1 MKIIAAFVFFI
12 FLAACGGGGG
22 GGGTSS
28 TSSTATAY
36 DWTTT
41 GTTAATTVTVNIT
54 TSSVGTQAGK
64 LCMPTVDSCF
74 AGGAEFTVNA
84 STDAITMDFEG
95 SGPDFSSYVFA
106 ASDIKSTTTVSS
118 DHTIGGTNYIYR
130 NYSTANSRYEEI
142 EILVPSNYTYTYF
155 VYWDNLNNDPVT
167 TGYLNLAMAGSY
179 FTGYTNLP
187 SSGSATY
194 TGGTE
199 AFFAGSG
206 GTTDSMYLME
216 GDASFTANWA
226 TQQITGAFT
235 NIAGTN
241 QEGASLTF
249 PNVTMNAANIIA
261 DTGYQNEAS
270 ENLAYF
276 VGNLEYS
283 GFDTSSWNNKI
294 YGYFLGP
301 SYNEIG
307 GVYEL
312 TSSSGGDG
320 GGYFAVKR

>member
-1 MKIIAAFVFFI
+1 MKITAALTLVI

-22 GGGTSS
+22 SS
-28 TSSTATAY
+28 SSSSSSLATAIN
-36 DWTTT
+36 WTTS
-41 GTTAATTVTVNIT
+41 GTTAATTVTVNVT
-54 TSSVGTQAGK
+54 TSSVGTDAGK
-64 LCMPTVDSCF
+64 LCMPTASFCYN
-74 AGGAEFTVNA
+74 GGAEFAVNA

-95 SGPDFSSYVFA
+95 TGPDFSSYVFA
-106 ASDIKSTTTVSS
+106 ASDITSTTTSSS
-118 DHTIGGTNYIYR
+118 DHTLGSTNYTYK
-130 NYSTANSRYEEI
+130 NYSVANSRYEEI
-142 EILVPSNYTYTYF
+142 IISVPSNYTYTYF
-155 VYWDNLNNDPVT
+155 VYWDNLNNGNVT
-167 TGYLNLAMAGSY
+167 TAYVNLAMAGSY

-199 AFFAGSG
+199 ALFASSG
-206 GTTDSMYLME
+206 GTSGDIYALE

-226 TQQITGAFT
+226 TKQITGAFT
-235 NIAGTN
+235 NISGIN
-241 QEGASLTF
+241 QNDESLTF
-249 PNVTMNAANIIA
+249 PNVTMDAANIIA
-261 DTGYQNEAS
+261 DTDYVNGAN

-283 GFDTSSWNNKI
+283 GFDTFSLYNRL

>member
-1 MKIIAAFVFFI
+1 MHNVYLTLIL
-12 FLAACGGGGG
+12 FLLVAACGGG

-64 LCMPTVDSCF
+64 LCMPTVDSCW

-118 DHTIGGTNYIYR
+118 DHTIGGTNYVYR

-167 TGYLNLAMAGSY
+167 ISESLNFLLFFNLFISFSRIKYSDLEPVTNVIFIFLNLDI
-179 FTGYTNLP
+179 F
-187 SSGSATY
+187 
-194 TGGTE
+194 
-199 AFFAGSG
+199 
-206 GTTDSMYLME
+206 
-216 GDASFTANWA
+216 
-226 TQQITGAFT
+226 I
-235 NIAGTN
+235 N
-241 QEGASLTF
+241 Q
-249 PNVTMNAANIIA
+249 
-261 DTGYQNEAS
+261 
-270 ENLAYF
+270 
-276 VGNLEYS
+276 
-283 GFDTSSWNNKI
+283 KI
-294 YGYFLGP
+294 EF
-301 SYNEIG
+301 
-307 GVYEL
+307 
-312 TSSSGGDG
+312 
-320 GGYFAVKR
+320 